1 MSNIEVRL
9 EDNNFLIIEKK
20 TSRAN
25 TNNIENIQLD
35 LLRYG
40 EEYISEVKITNDE
53 GRNKIFLIS
62 EVKDRYCCEDEENDE
77 LDDIDS
83 ISKNVIIVYSDNKKI
98 KYSYCSMEK
107 AYKKLLKLKFKVLNI
122 KLNKRRLKIK
132 VLAYLIN
139 KYNLDIAQTSFFIDE
154 KLSQECNLSQYENK
168 LSKLKILK
176 QKHIFNFKFKISD
189 IINDDSIIN
198 SSMKFNINIEGNDI
212 EYKIGKKDKKI
223 ANKKLKK
230 KYYNLP
236 LKHVYVNDYSIHIRR
251 TIGSN
256 FVLVKRLKDPIEDTI
271 RFKVL
276 ESKFISA
283 ILYKFGKLF
292 TKIRR
297 KKVNIFYEKFA
308 SKAEEGVFDLYKM
321 CKESKKTKS
330 YFVIDKD
337 SIDYDRIKNDPG
349 VIKKYSFKY
358 YWMIYNC
365 THFIASEAPSHLNV
379 LRSNN
384 KYFRKATYD
393 KDFIFLQHGIIYM
406 KNLGLNSAFSKS
418 KEAESKYMIVSSEKE
433 KDVVTEMLGYNE
445 ETLLKTG
452 LGMYSNIKYNHINSD
467 SDDFITVMLTWK
479 PYEEQLYDFEQSS
492 YYKNVIEICNMLQK
506 YIPKEKIIIIAH
518 PKAQTLIENTDL
530 KDRLWNLPISKAL
543 EKTKLLITDYSSV
556 CYNSFYQGAG
566 VIFYQPDLELYE
578 QENGKLIPS
587 DDEYIG
593 ERAFDIERLELLI
606 QENTKNGK
614 IILDNLRTKKFEE
627 NYKTINEFC
636 DGKNIERIY
645 ESLLN
650 LNII

>member
-35 LLRYG
+35 LLKYG
-40 EEYISEVKITNDE
+40 KEYISEVKITNDE
-53 GRNKIFLIS
+53 GRNKVFLMNEIQ
-62 EVKDRYCCEDEENDE
+62 DRYCCEDEENDE

-132 VLAYLIN
+132 VSAYLIN
-139 KYNLDIAQTSFFIDE
+139 KYNLDVCQSNFFIDE

>member
-35 LLRYG
+35 LLKYG
-40 EEYISEVKITNDE
+40 KEYISEVKITNDE
-53 GRNKIFLIS
+53 GRNKVFLMNEIQ
-62 EVKDRYCCEDEENDE
+62 DRYCCEDEENDE

-139 KYNLDIAQTSFFIDE
+139 KYNLDVCQSNFFIDE

>member
-9 EDNNFLIIEKK
+9 EDNNVLIIEKK

-25 TNNIENIQLD
+25 PNNIENIQLD
-35 LLRYG
+35 LLKYG
-40 EEYISEVKITNDE
+40 KEYTSEVKITNDE
-53 GRNKIFLIS
+53 GRNKVFLMNEIQ
-62 EVKDRYCCEDEENDE
+62 DRYCYEDEENDE
-77 LDDIDS
+77 LDDINS

-168 LSKLKILK
+168 LSKFKILK

-198 SSMKFNINIEGNDI
+198 GSMKFNINIEGNDI

-256 FVLVKRLKDPIEDTI
+256 FVLVKRLKDPVEDTI
-271 RFKVL
+271 RFKIL

-283 ILYKFGKLF
+283 ILYKFGKIL

-308 SKAEEGVFDLYKM
+308 SKAEEGVFDLYRM
-321 CKESKKTKS
+321 CKRSKKTKS

-349 VIKKYSFKY
+349 VIRKYSFKY

-384 KYFRKATYD
+384 KYFRRATYD

-445 ETLLKTG
+445 ESLLKTG

-606 QENTKNGK
+606 QENTQNGK

>member
-1 MSNIEVRL
+1 MSSIEAKL
-9 EDNNFLIIEKK
+9 KDNRFLIIEKK
-20 TSRAN
+20 TSRLN
-25 TNNIENIQLD
+25 SNNIEKISLD
-35 LLRYG
+35 LLKYG
-40 EEYISEVKITNDE
+40 KEYISEVKITNDE

-62 EVKDRYCCEDEENDE
+62 EVQDRYCCEDEENDE

-83 ISKNVIIVYSDNKKI
+83 IFKNVIIVYSDNKKI

-107 AYKKLLKLKFKVLNI
+107 AYKKLLELKFKVLNI

-337 SIDYDRIKNDPG
+337 SIDYDRIKNGPG

-543 EKTKLLITDYSSV
+543 EKTKLLMTDYSSV